1 MKVRSEQKADKEL
14 PEWQSHL
21 MVEMP
26 EAGLTFDF
34 RGHLDKKG
42 ISVVGETI
50 VHDEK
55 RSKWLIFSVSVPNIS
70 EMVLEFFEKGFRGNI
85 RGIDARDKKP

>member
-1 MKVRSEQKADKEL
+1 MKIRSEQSADEDL
-14 PEWQSHL
+14 PGWQSHL

-34 RGHLDKKG
+34 RSHLNQKG
-42 ISVVGETI
+42 ISVIGQTI

-55 RSKWLIFSVSVPNIS
+55 KSKWLIFSVSVPNIS
-70 EMVLEFFEKGFRGNI
+70 DLVLEFFEKGFRGNI
-85 RGIDARDKKP
+85 RGIDAREKKT

>member
-1 MKVRSEQKADKEL
+1 MKVSSKHVTDKDL

-34 RGHLDKKG
+34 RGYFNVKG
-42 ISVVGETI
+42 ISLMGETI

-55 RSKWLIFSVSVPNIS
+55 RSKWLIFSVSVPNIGQF
-70 EMVLEFFEKGFRGNI
+70 MLDLIEKGFTGNI
-85 RGIDARDKKP
+85 RGIDAKDKKE

>member
-1 MKVRSEQKADKEL
+1 MKVSSKHSADDEL
-14 PEWQSHL
+14 PGWQSHL
-21 MVEMP
+21 MVELP

-34 RGHLDKKG
+34 RGHLGQKG
-42 ISVVGETI
+42 ISVVGQTI

-70 EMVLEFFEKGFRGNI
+70 DLVLEFFEKGFRGNI
-85 RGIDARDKKP
+85 MGIDAREKKP